1 MATLT
6 RSQVLSAKLRQR
18 AAELARLPRLL
29 RSVLPALLRARLS
42 RRESLLHVLA
52 MQAERNAHAP
62 ALLFQ
67 EQRTTYRELWARV
80 ERAAALLQSEGVRAG
95 DVVGLLGRNSE
106 AYVVQLLAAARLGA
120 VVALLN
126 PELSREGLTQALQAA
141 RARALLVEARLA
153 ALAPPTTALT
163 TWVYDSPAFAASLG
177 LSRSEPEAT
186 QLPSGEQD
194 FVYVYTSGT
203 TGPSKPARVSHRRS
217 LLAATAFAQ
226 LVHRLRREDV
236 LYCALPLHHAS
247 ALLLGLGAC
256 LQAGATLALR
266 ERFSASALLDDV
278 RRFQATVLLYIGELG
293 RALLRTAPDPRD
305 REHRLRLALGNG
317 LSADVWPALQER
329 FGIPQVCEFYAATD
343 FPGAIVNITGTI
355 GSVGHIVLARVRG
368 YRLLRVDT
376 VTGALVRGPA
386 GRAVECAAGEAGEL
400 VLRLRAGP
408 GRATGVYGGYVEQQ
422 HTASRLLRDVF
433 RTGDLYC
440 RSGDLLRRDGAGHY
454 WFVDRL
460 GDSYRFKG
468 ENVASCEVEAAFA
481 GASGVAHVAAV
492 GVSVPGV
499 DGRPGLLVIAS
510 DVEPSLD
517 ELTERSRALP
527 HYARPCFVRV
537 VPAIEL
543 TASLKLKKR
552 LLAAQGVD
560 PSQVSGPLY
569 FWDGQRYAALGPLA
583 FSRIIEGQ
591 LRL

>member
-1 MATLT
+1 MPTLS
-6 RSQVLSAKLRQR
+6 RFQVLSAKLRQR
-18 AAELARLPRLL
+18 SAELRRLPRLVG
-29 RSVLPALLRARLS
+29 SVLPALLGARLS

-52 MQAERNAHAP
+52 TRAQRTPHAP

-67 EQRTTYRELWARV
+67 DQRTSYAELWARI
-80 ERAAALLQSEGVRAG
+80 ERAAALLQAEGVRAG
-95 DVVGLLGRNSE
+95 DVVGLLGRNSD

-126 PELSREGLTQALQAA
+126 PELSSEGLTQAL
-141 RARALLVEARLA
+141 RAGGVRAVLVEARLA
-153 ALAPPTTALT
+153 ALAPATTALT
-163 TWVYDSPAFAASLG
+163 TWIYDSPAFAASLA
-177 LSRSEPEAT
+177 LARSAPEAT
-186 QLPSGEQD
+186 VLPSGDQD

-203 TGPSKPARVSHRRS
+203 TGPSKPARLNHRRS
-217 LLAATAFAQ
+217 LLAATAFGQMAHQ
-226 LVHRLRREDV
+226 LQRNDV
-236 LYCALPLHHAS
+236 VYCALPLHHAS

-256 LQAGATLALR
+256 VQAGATLALR

-278 RRFQATVLLYIGELG
+278 RRFEATVLLYIGELG
-293 RALLRTAPDPRD
+293 RALLRTAPDGRD
-305 REHRLRLALGNG
+305 REHRLRLAVGNG
-317 LSADVWPALQER
+317 LSAEVWPALQER

-376 VTGALVRGPA
+376 VTGALVRSPS
-386 GRAVECAAGEAGEL
+386 GRALECAAGETGEL
-400 VLRLRAGP
+400 VLRLRASA

-433 RTGDLYC
+433 RAGDLYC
-440 RSGDLLRRDGAGHY
+440 RSGDLLRRDEAGHY

-460 GDSYRFKG
+460 GDSFRFKG

-481 GASGVAHVAAV
+481 GTPGVAHVASV
-492 GVSVPGV
+492 GVAVPGV
-499 DGRPGLLVIAS
+499 DGRPGLLVVGS
-510 DVEPSLD
+510 DAEPSLD
-517 ELTERSRALP
+517 ELTERSRTLP

-552 LLAAQGVD
+552 TLAAQGVD
-560 PSQVSGPLY
+560 PTQVSGPLY
-569 FWDGQRYAALGPLA
+569 FWDGQRYAALDRLA
-583 FSRIIEGQ
+583 FSRIVEGQ